1 MNASI
6 DDFQVAIRRAQE
18 AIQHGD
24 NVEAR
29 RWAKRALLLEPE
41 REEGWLLL
49 ARLGSPR
56 ASVAYLNRA
65 LEINPQSK
73 RARQG
78 MLWADQRLREFEDQQ
93 QENEALH
100 KKEMPGQGMDYDDLP
115 DELGDTLTQSVRHS
129 STNRKRSKRRTSWL
143 RIPLG
148 IFLLLTLAAAA
159 WFAYPPILRYFV
171 PSSGFIPNDA
181 ELILPS
187 LTPTLTPTPTFTFT
201 PSPTPTYTPTDTPTP
216 TATFTAT
223 PSPTPTD
230 TPLPSATATL
240 TFTPPPSLTPIP
252 TSTPI
257 PTLAIPPS
265 GAGMDKRWIAVS
277 LSEQRLWA
285 YEGVRLVHEFE
296 VSTGAADSQ
305 TLVGTFRIY
314 SKAKSANMESQNYDV
329 PAVPYVL
336 FYDKDYALHGAY
348 WHDAFGTPVS
358 HGCVNL
364 RVDDARWL
372 FEWASVGTV
381 VFIHQ

>member
-1 MNASI
+1 MNTI
-6 DDFQVAIRRAQE
+6 VNDFQVAIRRAQE

-78 MLWADQRLREFEDQQ
+78 MIWADKRLREFETH
-93 QENEALH
+93 AP
-100 KKEMPGQGMDYDDLP
+100 KKKPHHNVEEIPEREFDDDDSMDDAVQASLP
-115 DELGDTLTQSVRHS
+115 TSPKNSRQAG
-129 STNRKRSKRRTSWL
+129 KRASWL

-148 IFLLLTLAAAA
+148 VFLLLSLAAAA
-159 WFAYPPILRYFV
+159 WFAYPPILGYFIPSSAFV
-171 PSSGFIPNDA
+171 PNDVI
-181 ELILPS
+181 LILPS

-201 PSPTPTYTPTDTPTP
+201 PSPTPTFTPTFTPTA
-216 TATFTAT
+216 TATFTAS
-223 PSPTPTD
+223 PSPTASD

-240 TFTPPPSLTPIP
+240 TFSPQPSATPFP

-257 PTLAIPPS
+257 PTLAIPPP

-296 VSTGAADSQ
+296 VSTGAVDSQ
-305 TLVGTFRIY
+305 TLSGTFRIY
-314 SKAKSANMESQNYDV
+314 SKSKSANMESQQYDV

-372 FEWASVGTV
+372 YEWAGVGTV